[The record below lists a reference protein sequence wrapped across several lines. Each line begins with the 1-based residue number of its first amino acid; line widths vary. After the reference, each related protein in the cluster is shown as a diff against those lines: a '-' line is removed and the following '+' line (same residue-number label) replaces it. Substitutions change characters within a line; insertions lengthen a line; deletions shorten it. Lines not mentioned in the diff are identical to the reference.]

1 MAHAQYIRE
10 SENHDNAGEDFKNPI
25 DGLEYQ
31 FESDFYIH
39 EIWALIIGDKLSP
52 NHEGIRYVADAVRP
66 DDILDVRLDGISQN
80 DTLHLAQ
87 EFLGQMGS
95 SAKPAAVAELF
106 SENMEWDIAG
116 DTGVLPW
123 IGQKS
128 GRAAVIDFINDS
140 RAMIERVSFEVHD
153 ILASGDR
160 AVILGS
166 LASKLRRTRQG
177 AETDFVIVLS
187 VARRYGFSR
196 SPRPLHAAQMIEAS
210 SGSLGAGQLVIS
222 Q

>member
-140 RAMIERVSFEVHD
+140 RAMIERVSFE
-153 ILASGDR
+153 
-160 AVILGS
+160 
-166 LASKLRRTRQG
+166 
-177 AETDFVIVLS
+177 
-187 VARRYGFSR
+187 
-196 SPRPLHAAQMIEAS
+196 MIEAS